1 MNREQ
6 LKQDIR
12 SHEGVINHLYL
23 DTRGNATIGV
33 GQLVP
38 DAAFARTLPLVHR
51 QGGQPASA
59 DEIDADYARVMAEPP
74 ARVAS
79 SYRSATRLVLP
90 DEAID
95 QLLDQRVDEFMDG
108 LGRQLP
114 GFEQFPEGAQQA
126 LLDMAFNLGL
136 GGLTRKFPKL
146 MRAAKNQDWQTCAA
160 ECSRRGIGDT
170 RNAATRALFD
180 GACKA

>member
-12 SHEGVINHLYL
+12 THEGVINHLYQ

-38 DAAFARTLPLVHR
+38 DAAYARTLPLVHR
-51 QGGQPASA
+51 DNRQPASGE
-59 DEIDADYARVMAEPP
+59 EIDAEYARVMAEPP
-74 ARVAS
+74 AMVAS
-79 SYRSATRLVLP
+79 RYRSATELILP
-90 DEAID
+90 DDEID
-95 QLLDQRVDEFMDG
+95 KVLDQRVDEFMAG
-108 LGRQLP
+108 LSRHLP

-126 LLDMAFNLGL
+126 LLDMAFNLGV

-146 MRAAKNQDWQTCAA
+146 MRAAKQQDWQTCAA
-160 ECSRRGIGDT
+160 ECSRRGIGDQ

-180 GACKA
+180 GACRA